1 MWGRLI
7 EYITEYEMKKE
18 QSVPKYFNP
27 KAAKRK
33 KNQMPYSLR
42 EQYVHEFQK
51 AMEQDIEV
59 PYSLNLLNFRMSLI
73 REEMKEFE
81 TAVGAAEYDLL
92 KKSSLTVQT
101 KADILKELCDLL
113 YVLSGFAVTFGL
125 SVQPAFNRVHQ
136 SNMSKLVDGKPQKDD
151 WGKVQKGDNYKPPK
165 MEDLV

>member
-1 MWGRLI
+1 MWGRII
-7 EYITEYEMKKE
+7 EWVTEYEMKKE
-18 QSVPKYFNP
+18 NNVPKYFNP

-33 KNQMPYSLR
+33 KKQMPYSIR
-42 EQYVHEFQK
+42 EQCVHEFQK

-59 PYSLNLLNFRMSLI
+59 PYSIRLLNLRMSLI

-81 TAVGAAEYDLL
+81 SAVNIAEYDLL

-101 KADILKELCDLL
+101 KAEILKELCDLL

-125 SVQPAFNRVHQ
+125 SVQPAFNRVHE

-165 MEDLV
+165 LEDLV